1 MSAYASLKT
10 EFTDQEC
17 LLAALADNTER
28 CYKNV
33 EVHETPVNLV
43 GYHSDIRSQ
52 VANIVIRRSEIGSA
66 SNDIGFAKGEDGKF
80 TAIVS
85 DYDSN
90 RHGTKWMT
98 AVKAS
103 YTEKRAVKEMK
114 RQGLRLMSREKIG
127 NKIVV
132 KYLKQG
138 A

>member
-1 MSAYASLKT
+1 MSAYAQVQT
-10 EFTDQEC
+10 EFNDQEC
-17 LLAALADNTER
+17 LLAALADNEVR
-28 CYKNV
+28 SYKNV
-33 EVHETPVNLV
+33 EVHEKPVNLV
-43 GYHSDIRSQ
+43 GYHGDLRQQ
-52 VANIVIRRSEIGSA
+52 VAEIVIRRSEIGDA
-66 SNDIGFAKGEDGKF
+66 SNDIGFSKNSDGKF

-85 DYDSN
+85 DYDSH

-103 YTEKRAVKEMK
+103 YTEKRAVKEMEK
-114 RQGLRLMSREKIG
+114 QGLKYMSREKIG

>member
-1 MSAYASLKT
+1 M
-10 EFTDQEC
+10 
-17 LLAALADNTER
+17 
-28 CYKNV
+28 NV
-33 EVHETPVNLV
+33 EVHETPVHLI
-43 GYHSDIRSQ
+43 GYHSDSRPE
-52 VANIVIRRSEIGSA
+52 VANIIIRRSEIGNK
-66 SNDIGFAKGEDGKF
+66 SNDIGFSKNSDGKF

-85 DYDSN
+85 DYDSH

-114 RQGLRLMSREKIG
+114 RQGLRFMSREKIG

>member
-28 CYKNV
+28 CYKTV

-43 GYHSDIRSQ
+43 GYHSDTRSQ
-52 VANIVIRRSEIGSA
+52 VANIVIRRNEIGSA
-66 SNDIGFAKGEDGKF
+66 SNDIGFVKDNDGKF
-80 TAIVS
+80 TAIIS
-85 DYDSN
+85 DYDSH

-103 YTEKRAVKEMK
+103 YTEKRFEKEAK
-114 RQGLRLMSREKIG
+114 RQGLRFVSREKLNGKTI
-127 NKIVV
+127 V

-138 A
+138 N

>member
-28 CYKNV
+28 CYTKV
-33 EVHETPVNLV
+33 EVHENPVNLV
-43 GYHSDIRSQ
+43 GFHGDTRQQ
-52 VANIVIRRSEIGSA
+52 VANIVIRRSEVGGA
-66 SNDIGFAKGEDGKF
+66 SNDIGFVKDNDGKY
-80 TAIVS
+80 TAIIS
-85 DYDSN
+85 DYDSH

-114 RQGLRLMSREKIG
+114 RQGLRFMSREKIG